1 MQGIENQVE
10 EHCGEGKDYRLDI
23 IIPSKNLIV
32 EVKKYID
39 KDNVWKGVS
48 QLKTY
53 AEEKKIP
60 HKVLIGLPP
69 QESKREQ
76 AEKLINSFTKW
87 DLKIHM
93 LDLDKEDLD
102 LDKIFNLNQKD
113 RGDFINSIVRF
124 LSEFFKTIDA
134 YVEAAIDTNMKLNYQ
149 GA

>member
-1 MQGIENQVE
+1 
-10 EHCGEGKDYRLDI
+10 
-23 IIPSKNLIV
+23 
-32 EVKKYID
+32 
-39 KDNVWKGVS
+39 
-48 QLKTY
+48 
-53 AEEKKIP
+53 
-60 HKVLIGLPP
+60 
-69 QESKREQ
+69 
-76 AEKLINSFTKW
+76 
-87 DLKIHM
+87 M